1 MDKDLKD
8 IIKTAV
14 VFIVIL
20 ILAVIYAVLILK
32 YKLS

>member
-14 VFIVIL
+14 VFIVIV
-20 ILAVIYAVLILK
+20 IIYALLIFK
-32 YKLS
+32 YKFS